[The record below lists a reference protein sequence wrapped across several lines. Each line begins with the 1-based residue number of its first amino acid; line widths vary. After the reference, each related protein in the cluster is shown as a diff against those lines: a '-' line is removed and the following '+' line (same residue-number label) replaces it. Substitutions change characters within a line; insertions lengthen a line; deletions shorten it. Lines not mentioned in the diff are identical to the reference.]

1 MGMKTKMEIKLSLI
15 IPAYN
20 EEKIIADN
28 LEKVS
33 RFLKAKEYGWEII
46 VVNDGSKD
54 STAEIVE
61 RLSEKDKRIR
71 IINLGVNQGK
81 GVAIRAGV
89 LGAKGEYILF
99 SDADLSVPIN
109 FVDSFLV
116 TLGEG
121 ADVAI
126 GSRRVVR
133 SNIIKH
139 QKLLRESL
147 GRAFTMLS
155 KITTFTNISDFTC
168 GFKGFERDAAIAIF
182 SRTLINRWVYDTEI
196 LFLAKKLK
204 YKIVEIPVDWVNRGD
219 SRVKLMKVI
228 IPSFIDLFRIRM
240 YDLLGKYA

>member
-1 MGMKTKMEIKLSLI
+1 MEIKLSLI

-33 RFLKAKEYGWEII
+33 SFLKTKKYGWEII

-54 STAEIVE
+54 KTAEIVE
-61 RLSEKDKRIR
+61 RLSEKDKKIR

-81 GVAIRAGV
+81 GAAIRAGV

-99 SDADLSVPIN
+99 SDADLSVPVD
-109 FVDSFLV
+109 FADSFLE
-116 TLGEG
+116 TLEKG
-121 ADVAI
+121 ADVVI
-126 GSRRVVR
+126 GSRRTAH

-147 GRAFTMLS
+147 GRVFTMLS

-168 GFKGFERDAAIAIF
+168 GFKAFRKDAAIAIF

-204 YKIVEIPVDWVNRGD
+204 YKIIEMPVDWVNRGD
-219 SRVKLMKVI
+219 SRVKLMKVVV
-228 IPSFIDLFRIRM
+228 PSFIDLFRIRM

>member
-1 MGMKTKMEIKLSLI
+1 MGMKSKMGIKLSLI

-28 LEKVS
+28 LEKIS
-33 RFLKAKEYGWEII
+33 NFLKAKEYSWEII

-54 STAEIVE
+54 NTAKIVE
-61 RLSEKDKRIR
+61 KICERDKKIRTLSL
-71 IINLGVNQGK
+71 NVNQGK
-81 GVAIRAGV
+81 GAAIRAGV

-116 TLGEG
+116 TLEEG
-121 ADVAI
+121 ADVTI
-126 GSRRVVR
+126 GSRRAVH

-182 SRTLINRWVYDTEI
+182 SRT
-196 LFLAKKLK
+196 
-204 YKIVEIPVDWVNRGD
+204 
-219 SRVKLMKVI
+219 
-228 IPSFIDLFRIRM
+228 
-240 YDLLGKYA
+240 